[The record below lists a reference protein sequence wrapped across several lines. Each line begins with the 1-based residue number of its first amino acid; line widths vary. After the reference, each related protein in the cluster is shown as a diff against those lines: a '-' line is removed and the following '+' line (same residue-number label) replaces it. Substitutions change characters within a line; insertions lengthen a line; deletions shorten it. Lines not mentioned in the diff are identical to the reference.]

1 MARRSATE
9 SAAIFDACRLLSLTT
24 APSSEAARAI
34 LLRIVAMLTAM
45 VKKSISG
52 SGSGSGST

>member
-1 MARRSATE
+1 M
-9 SAAIFDACRLLSLTT
+9 LG
-24 APSSEAARAI
+24 RAI

-45 VKKSISG
+45 VKKSG

>member
-1 MARRSATE
+1 M
-9 SAAIFDACRLLSLTT
+9 
-24 APSSEAARAI
+24 

-45 VKKSISG
+45 VKKSG

>member
-1 MARRSATE
+1 MNE
-9 SAAIFDACRLLSLTT
+9 FEHERLDVYKGALTT
-24 APSSEAARAI
+24 EPRPQAGRPI

-45 VKKSISG
+45 VKKSG